1 MLLNTLACSP
11 AISEMFE
18 LSEKRPEMH
27 SVIETQIQVK
37 RNLLAR
43 PKLQISVRLYDL

>member
-27 SVIETQIQVK
+27 
-37 RNLLAR
+37 NLLAR